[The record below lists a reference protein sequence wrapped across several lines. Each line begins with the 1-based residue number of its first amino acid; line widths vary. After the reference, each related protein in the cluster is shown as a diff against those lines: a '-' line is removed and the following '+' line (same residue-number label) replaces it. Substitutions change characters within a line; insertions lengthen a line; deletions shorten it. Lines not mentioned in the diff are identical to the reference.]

1 MPRILNLFIGFVM
14 GVILMYL
21 PKPHIFIISDI
32 LADDLIDTI
41 LQQIL
46 STLGLIFVCMFGYK
60 IFKLIHKEG

>member
-1 MPRILNLFIGFVM
+1 M

-21 PKPHIFIISDI
+21 PKPHIFIVSDI

-46 STLGLIFVCMFGYK
+46 STLGLIFICMFGYK